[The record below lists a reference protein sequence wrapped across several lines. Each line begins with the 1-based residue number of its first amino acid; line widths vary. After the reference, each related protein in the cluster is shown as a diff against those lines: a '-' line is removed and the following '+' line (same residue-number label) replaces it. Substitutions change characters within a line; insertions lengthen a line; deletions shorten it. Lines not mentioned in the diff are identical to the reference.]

1 MAQTTRS
8 APALSVT
15 LFGSS
20 LFQADGQPLELGLKG
35 TTIELLWYLAAN
47 AGHTLR
53 RECVADRF
61 WQNSCGERQRSALN
75 SAIWR
80 IGKKL
85 PRHPGLRLNA
95 TDTTLCMTIDQS
107 VPVDVRELCAAV
119 REACGPEGMTRQA
132 AARLEA
138 ALAVTDAP
146 FMDGFDADWTLAER
160 ERISSI
166 RIRGMIA
173 LMHWHGGNRNYEDA
187 LDIGRGLLQ
196 EDPFREA
203 VQIDMMWL
211 YVLNGQRVRAIRQYE
226 TFAATLREELAIEP
240 MLETQSLYAHIRNE
254 LDGRPQRPAADGPTA
269 LAGDSAQEAL
279 AIGLAAAEQSRR
291 EFYQTLRAKLG

>member
-15 LFGSS
+15 LFGST
-20 LFQADGQPLELGLKG
+20 LFHDDGQPLQPGLKG
-35 TTIELLWYLAAN
+35 TTIELLWYLAVN
-47 AGHTLR
+47 AGQAVR
-53 RECVADRF
+53 RECVADLF
-61 WQNSCGERQRSALN
+61 WQNSSGDRQRSALS

-95 TDTTLCMTIDQS
+95 TSTTLCMTIDPS
-107 VPVDVRELCAAV
+107 IPVDARELCAAV
-119 REACGPEGMTRQA
+119 REACGPQGMTQQA
-132 AARLEA
+132 AVRVEA
-138 ALAVTDAP
+138 ALAATDAP

-160 ERISSI
+160 ERISNI

-187 LDIGRGLLQ
+187 LEIGRGLLH

-211 YVLNGQRVRAIRQYE
+211 YVLNGQRVQAIKQYE
-226 TFAATLREELAIEP
+226 AFAAILRNELSIEP
-240 MLETQSLYAHIRNE
+240 MRETQALYVHIRND
-254 LDGRPQRPAADGPTA
+254 LDRRPQRSTADGPAA
-269 LAGDSAQEAL
+269 LGDDPAHASLAL
-279 AIGLAAAEQSRR
+279 GLAAAEQSRR
-291 EFYQTLRAKLG
+291 EFYQTLRAQLG